1 MSDNIDY
8 DELDKAVSEAIKSR
22 ATTTRGAAK
31 PAAKPAAKAPVKPKT
46 SSGPVPIPAVQPTA
60 APKPI
65 AQRPK
70 FMDFARPAR
79 SAHRTTKPTSI
90 TVTSAPKV
98 ASTRPVAQRPAA
110 RHMAQQ
116 SVSQRPATQKL
127 VATAPS
133 SHAVQPMKSAPAHT
147 VSPQIA
153 AELRQQ
159 QLLARKRQLIER
171 KRREL
176 LLKQQQAARKASPQ
190 IATAPRRAQNSA
202 QKPNTVA
209 DAAARANATLKA
221 QNKAEPE
228 APNANNYSVGVRS
241 PFLTDAKIEKRPLGT
256 NIPETSVNNLTSTKN
271 VYSQKSPIK
280 KKTTKKHTVVQAE
293 HKTSGWVWTLIVL
306 FVIAA
311 GGALGYLA
319 YLLVFTNQF

>member
-22 ATTTRGAAK
+22 ATTTRG
-31 PAAKPAAKAPVKPKT
+31 AAKPAAKAPVKPKT

-79 SAHRTTKPTSI
+79 SAHRATKPTSI

-98 ASTRPVAQRPAA
+98 APTRPVTQKPAA

-190 IATAPRRAQNSA
+190 IATAPKLAQNSA
-202 QKPNTVA
+202 QNPNTVA
-209 DAAARANATLKA
+209 EAAARAKATIEA
-221 QNKAEPE
+221 QNKAEAE

>member
-31 PAAKPAAKAPVKPKT
+31 PAAKAPVKPKT

-65 AQRPK
+65 TQRPK

-79 SAHRTTKPTSI
+79 SAHRATKPTSI

-98 ASTRPVAQRPAA
+98 APTRPVAQRPAA

-116 SVSQRPATQKL
+116 PVSQRPAAQKL

-147 VSPQIA
+147 LSPQIA

-190 IATAPRRAQNSA
+190 IATAPKLAQNSV

-209 DAAARANATLKA
+209 EAAARAKAT
-221 QNKAEPE
+221 
-228 APNANNYSVGVRS
+228 
-241 PFLTDAKIEKRPLGT
+241 IEQG
-256 NIPETSVNNLTSTKN
+256 
-271 VYSQKSPIK
+271 
-280 KKTTKKHTVVQAE
+280 
-293 HKTSGWVWTLIVL
+293 
-306 FVIAA
+306 
-311 GGALGYLA
+311 
-319 YLLVFTNQF
+319 